1 MKRLMLIVVATLLG
15 SGCVYYNGMYNARR
29 LSDAAVKAEREGRTI
44 DANSYWGQ
52 VTVKAE
58 TLLARH
64 PDSEYASEARALLG
78 RAQAQLGN
86 CAQARGSLEAALPR
100 LTDAAEQSEMSFV
113 LARCYAELQ
122 LHDLAV
128 DAYRRA
134 AADTTLRRTDAI
146 RTGLVRSLRL
156 SGRHAE
162 ALDELASP
170 VAIDSSLRGE
180 RMVALAG
187 SGRIPA
193 ALALADSLVAAGDS
207 LAPWDSTAAA
217 LVRQD
222 PAAASRFVDQVRL
235 AGWEQK
241 NRMARWLLEDA
252 RRLSSVDTARS
263 RARLEQIAALGD
275 DLDQTSR
282 ARIMLVRL
290 SLAGARST
298 ADLIPIA
305 AALEGQIDGSP
316 LAREAAG
323 LQLVVQRVQHAGDSL
338 DATTPEGDLRLFL
351 AAEAARDSLGAPHLA
366 AFLFQR
372 LAAEWPESPYAPK
385 ALLAGQRL
393 VPADSGLNLLAD
405 SRYTQSPYVALL
417 RGENPEGLRALEDSL
432 GAFAIAEAA
441 SRRQQVRESRPPAR
455 DGQPVQPLPGPPSGR
470 TTVEQ

>member
-1 MKRLMLIVVATLLG
+1 MKRLILIVVATLLG

-64 PDSEYASEARALLG
+64 PDSEYAAEARALLG

-86 CAQARGSLEAALPR
+86 CAQARGSLETALPR
-100 LTDAAEQSEMSFV
+100 LTESAQQGEMAFV

-134 AADTTLRRTDAI
+134 AADTTRRRSDAV

-162 ALDELASP
+162 VLEELASP
-170 VAIDSSLRGE
+170 AAIDSSLRGE
-180 RMVALAG
+180 RMAALAG
-187 SGRIPA
+187 AGRIPA
-193 ALALADSLVAAGDS
+193 ALALGDSLIVAGDS

-222 PAAASRFVDQVRL
+222 PDAASRFVDQVGL
-235 AGWEQK
+235 APWEQK
-241 NRMARWLLEDA
+241 NRMARWLLDDA
-252 RRLSSVDTARS
+252 RRLSNVDTARA
-263 RARLEQIAALGD
+263 RARLEEVAALGD

-282 ARIMLVRL
+282 ARLILVRL
-290 SLAGARST
+290 SLAGARNTEDLVPIET
-298 ADLIPIA
+298 ALQA
-305 AALEGQIDGSP
+305 QIDASP
-316 LAREAAG
+316 PAPEAAG
-323 LQLVVQRVQHAGDSL
+323 LQFVVQRVRHAGDSL
-338 DATTPEGDLRLFL
+338 DPTTPEGDLRLFL
-351 AAEAARDSLGAPHLA
+351 AAEAARDSLGAPYLA
-366 AFLFQR
+366 ASLFQR

-405 SRYTQSPYVALL
+405 SRYTDSPYVAAL

-441 SRRQQVRESRPPAR
+441 SRQQQVRDSRPPAR